1 MSVHF
6 FAFFRENGPFPANH
20 LCLGRFNVIII
31 KHKYPFVKGAF
42 VVHYLQNLY
51 NQLNFTSIGAALLR
65 VAAVFLCLTVHET
78 CHGLAAYALGD
89 PTAKQMHRLSL
100 NPLRHIDWFGLLL
113 MFAFGFGWA
122 KPVPVDM
129 RYFKK
134 PKQGMAIT
142 ALAGPISNFL
152 LALLLLLCSKL
163 IYLYAA
169 YSTASKVIYQFLI
182 TTSMLSVGL
191 GLFNLIPIPPLDGS
205 KVLAVVLPDKAY
217 YQLMRWER
225 YGMILLL
232 VLSFANVGGNF
243 ISAAISVVWKA
254 LYSIV
259 Y

>member
-1 MSVHF
+1 MQ
-6 FAFFRENGPFPANH
+6 
-20 LCLGRFNVIII
+20 
-31 KHKYPFVKGAF
+31 
-42 VVHYLQNLY
+42 YLQNLY

-65 VAAVFLCLTVHET
+65 VAAVFLCLTIHET

-113 MFAFGFGWA
+113 MFVCGFGWA

-134 PKQGMAIT
+134 PKQGMAMA
-142 ALAGPISNFL
+142 ALAGPVSNFL
-152 LALLLLLCSKL
+152 LALLLLFCSKL

-169 YSTASKVIYQFLI
+169 YSTVSKVAYQFLI
-182 TTSMLSVGL
+182 TTSVLSVGL

-205 KVLAVVLPDKAY
+205 KVLAAVLPDKTY

-232 VLSFANVGGNF
+232 ILAFANVGGNF
-243 ISAAISVVWKA
+243 ISAAISVVWKGFYA
-254 LYSIV
+254 IV